1 MNRHSKDDHL
11 DCRSRPEN
19 QSRIIYLTGEFDED
33 QSKEVIEQLFELECQ
48 NISKDILFYIDSY
61 GGDIDSFLAI
71 HDAFGLLRCP
81 VVTVCIGKAM
91 SCGAMLLMSGTKGKR
106 FITPNARV
114 MTHQL
119 WGAAAGS
126 LSEMETNVKEARRL
140 QDTLDQIFCAK
151 TGMTLKQVKTLTG
164 IDQYLTPKQT
174 VDNHIVDFII
184 NKPSDLY
191 SRIKV

>member
-1 MNRHSKDDHL
+1 MNRHPKDDF
-11 DCRSRPEN
+11 DRRDRTGT

-33 QSKEVIEQLFELECQ
+33 QSKDVIEQLFELECE

-61 GGDIDSFLAI
+61 GGDIDSFLSI

-81 VVTVCIGKAM
+81 VATVCIGKAM
-91 SCGAMLLMSGTKGKR
+91 SCGAMLLMSGTQGKR

-140 QDTLDQIFCAK
+140 QDTLDQIFCEK
-151 TGMTLKQVKTLTG
+151 TGMTIKQVKTLTG
-164 IDQYLTPKQT
+164 VEQYLTPKQS
-174 VDNHIVDFII
+174 VENHIVDWII
-184 NKPSDLY
+184 TKPSDLY